1 MMTQIVVRAAE
12 DIDKNIIIEMLQS
25 LQDYE
30 HTLHPGRRPGAD
42 VAEFRYKRITDAAE
56 SFDGAVLVA
65 IEKSEIVGL
74 TAGWMVI
81 DEDQLQDM
89 EHREHGYISVL
100 FVSPEHRGKNIA
112 QTLLVSIEK
121 HLVSVGAS
129 RLSIDTLAKNG
140 PAITASRAV
149 GFEPFEVKLEK
160 FIKNYSP

>member
-1 MMTQIVVRAAE
+1 MTEIVVRAAE
-12 DIDKNIIIEMLQS
+12 AIDKSVIIEMLQW

-30 HTLHPGRRPGAD
+30 RALHPGRRPGAD

-56 SFDGAVLVA
+56 NFNGAVLVA
-65 IEKSEIVGL
+65 LEKSEIVGL
-74 TAGWMVI
+74 TAGWMII

-112 QTLLVSIEK
+112 QKLLISIEQ
-121 HLVSVGAS
+121 HLVSVGAN
-129 RLSIDTLAKNG
+129 RLSINTLARNG
-140 PAITASRAV
+140 PAVTASRAV

-160 FIKNYSP
+160 FIGN

>member
-1 MMTQIVVRAAE
+1 MTENVVRAAE
-12 DIDKNIIIEMLQS
+12 GSDKNIIIEMLQS

-30 HTLHPGRRPGAD
+30 RALHPVRRPGAD

-56 SFDGAVLVA
+56 NFNGAVLVA

-74 TAGWMVI
+74 TAGWMII

-100 FVSPEHRGKNIA
+100 FVSPEHRGKDIA
-112 QTLLVSIEK
+112 QKLLISIEN
-121 HLVSVGAS
+121 HLVSAGAN
-129 RLSIDTLAKNG
+129 RLSINTLARNG
-140 PAITASRAV
+140 PAVTASRAV

-160 FIKNYSP
+160 FIEN

>member
-1 MMTQIVVRAAE
+1 MTEIVVRAAE

-30 HTLHPGRRPGAD
+30 RALHPGRRPGTD

-112 QTLLVSIEK
+112 QTLLVAIEK

-149 GFEPFEVKLEK
+149 GFEPFEVKFEK

>member
-1 MMTQIVVRAAE
+1 
-12 DIDKNIIIEMLQS
+12 
-25 LQDYE
+25 
-30 HTLHPGRRPGAD
+30 
-42 VAEFRYKRITDAAE
+42 
-56 SFDGAVLVA
+56 
-65 IEKSEIVGL
+65 
-74 TAGWMVI
+74 
-81 DEDQLQDM
+81 M

-112 QTLLVSIEK
+112 QTLLVAIEK

-149 GFEPFEVKLEK
+149 GFEPFEVKFEK